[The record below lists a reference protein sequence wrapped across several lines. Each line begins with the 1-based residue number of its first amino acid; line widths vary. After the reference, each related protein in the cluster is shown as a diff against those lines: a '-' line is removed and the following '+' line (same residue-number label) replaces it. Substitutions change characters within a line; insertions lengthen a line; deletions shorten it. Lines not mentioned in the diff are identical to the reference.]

1 MYAEIEK
8 SVKEVTTKNYDY
20 QRLTLTKQQALELFQ
35 SNPFKVQL
43 ITNKVPENGK
53 TSAYRCGNLI
63 DLCMGPHLP
72 RTGMVKAF
80 KVTKNSSCYW
90 LANNKNDTLQ
100 RIYGVSFKS
109 KKELDEYV
117 KLQEDIEK
125 RDHRNVGRHQD
136 LFMHHDL
143 SPGSTFFYKHGASI
157 YNKLVDFIRREYVVR
172 NFNEV
177 ITPNIFNIKLW
188 KTSGHYK
195 NYKDNLFLLKVENQ
209 CFGLKPMNCPG
220 HCLMFDSKVRS
231 YKELPIRMADF
242 GVLHRNEISGA
253 LSGLTRVRRFQQD
266 DAHIFCA
273 PNQITQ
279 EIMNSLDFL
288 DYIYSVFG
296 FHYELFLSTRPE
308 KALGDIK
315 LWDQAEKALEEALN
329 KFGKPWKLNPGDGAF
344 YGPKI
349 DIKLY
354 DALKR
359 QHQCGTIQLDF
370 QLPIRFNLQ
379 FKTEE
384 NVTQQTVDKEKELHK
399 NEEHNKDVYGKDEW
413 DDEVFTWQ
421 EHPVKP
427 GYARPVII
435 HRAIL
440 GSVERLIAILIEHT
454 AGKWPFWLSPR
465 QAVVCTVSEKF
476 NAYAEKVHKRLVLE
490 GFNAELDIS
499 NQTLN
504 KKVRNGQLEQ
514 FNYICVVGEEE
525 EKQGS
530 VDVRSR
536 EDKRLV
542 SYDLN

>member
-1 MYAEIEK
+1 MYQEIEK
-8 SVKEVTTKNYDY
+8 SVKDVTSKNYNY
-20 QRLTLTKQQALELFQ
+20 ERLTLTKSQALELFQ

-43 ITNKVPENGK
+43 ISNKVPDNGK
-53 TSAYRCGNLI
+53 TSAYRCGQLI

-72 RTGMVKAF
+72 RTGLVKAF

-100 RIYGVSFKS
+100 RIYGISFRS
-109 KKELDEYV
+109 EKELKEYV
-117 KLQEDIEK
+117 KLLEEIEK
-125 RDHRNVGRHQD
+125 RDHRNVGKAQD

-157 YNKLVDFIRREYVVR
+157 YNRLVQFIRDEYVVR

-177 ITPNIFNIKLW
+177 ISPNMYNIKLW
-188 KTSGHYK
+188 KTSGHYR

-220 HCLMFDSKVRS
+220 QCLMFDSKVRS

-242 GVLHRNEISGA
+242 GVLHRNELSGA

-273 PNQITQ
+273 PSQITQ

-288 DYIYSVFG
+288 DYIYNVFG

-308 KALGDIK
+308 KALGTTK
-315 LWDQAEKALEEALN
+315 LWDEAEKALEEALN

-379 FKTEE
+379 FKTDE
-384 NVTQQTVDKEKELHK
+384 NVTHSTVEKEKDTKKSEELS
-399 NEEHNKDVYGKDEW
+399 KDVYNKDEW
-413 DDEVFTWQ
+413 DDEAFVWH
-421 EHPVKP
+421 EHSVKA

-440 GSVERLIAILIEHT
+440 GSVERLIAILTEHT

-465 QAVVCTVSEKF
+465 QAIVCTVSEKF
-476 NAYAEKVHKRLVLE
+476 NAYAEKVQKRLVLE
-490 GFNAELDIS
+490 GYKVELDIS

-525 EKQGS
+525 EKSGQ

-536 EDKRLV
+536 EDKRV
-542 SYDLN
+542 V